1 MIAMRSRNV
10 PALRLEGFDGEWELK
25 AIGDLSGRTYG
36 GGTPSSDEPGYWSG
50 DIPWIQSSDV
60 AEQGVAPVAPRKH
73 ITREAISRSAAMQ
86 IPADS
91 VAVVTRVGVGK
102 VSFMPFPYATSQDF
116 VSLSD
121 LSGDPEYIALTVKRR
136 MEGLA
141 DQLQGSTIKGI
152 TKTELLNQAV
162 YFPPTLEE
170 QQAIGAIF
178 TNLDAAI
185 NQHTKKHQALQQA
198 KTALMQRMFP
208 QEEGQTVPELRLD
221 GFDGEWEST
230 TVDAVANVV
239 GGGTPSTSNPSF
251 WDGDIDWY
259 SPNEVGSD
267 IVAKPSN
274 RRITSEG
281 LHASSAQLLPA
292 HRTILYTSR
301 ASIGHTA
308 ILEHPATTNQ
318 GFQSLVLRS
327 GMDTYFV
334 YSLTPLITRKAI
346 KIASGSTFLEISA
359 KALGSIEI
367 PIPPTLEEQQ
377 AIGAVFTRLDTLI
390 STEAKCIESLKQTK
404 TALLQQM
411 FI

>member
-152 TKTELLNQAV
+152 TKTEL
-162 YFPPTLEE
+162 FISPPLSKNSRPSALSSPTSTL
-170 QQAIGAIF
+170 
-178 TNLDAAI
+178 
-185 NQHTKKHQALQQA
+185 
-198 KTALMQRMFP
+198 
-208 QEEGQTVPELRLD
+208 
-221 GFDGEWEST
+221 
-230 TVDAVANVV
+230 
-239 GGGTPSTSNPSF
+239 PSTSTPRST
-251 WDGDIDWY
+251 
-259 SPNEVGSD
+259 
-267 IVAKPSN
+267 
-274 RRITSEG
+274 R
-281 LHASSAQLLPA
+281 LC
-292 HRTILYTSR
+292 SR
-301 ASIGHTA
+301 
-308 ILEHPATTNQ
+308 PR
-318 GFQSLVLRS
+318 LRS
-327 GMDTYFV
+327 CSGCSRRRRARRCRSCGWM
-334 YSLTPLITRKAI
+334 
-346 KIASGSTFLEISA
+346 ASTVSGR
-359 KALGSIEI
+359 AL
-367 PIPPTLEEQQ
+367 
-377 AIGAVFTRLDTLI
+377 R
-390 STEAKCIESLKQTK
+390 
-404 TALLQQM
+404 
-411 FI
+411 